1 MTKFKQWLAWTWDG
15 FAEHKS
21 DLSSTA
27 KGGQIQIINSNE
39 LEVGLLSLSLTWVAQ
54 QSMTKF
60 KQWLAW
66 TWDRFAK
73 HKTDLSSI
81 TKCGQI

>member
-27 KGGQIQIINSNE
+27 KGGQIQAMIGMN
-39 LEVGLLSLSLTWVAQ
+39 LRRV
-54 QSMTKF
+54 
-60 KQWLAW
+60 
-66 TWDRFAK
+66 
-73 HKTDLSSI
+73 
-81 TKCGQI
+81 C